1 MKAIK
6 SYWTRLEADLA
17 KLKLDAV
24 GVPAVVV
31 GIPVGMEGGAAG
43 VQILVPEDSV
53 EQALQVLE
61 QS

>member
-17 KLKLDAV
+17 KLKLDAA

-31 GIPVGMEGGAAG
+31 GIPVGMEGGAEG
-43 VQILVPEDSV
+43 VQVLVPEEHV
-53 EQALQVLE
+53 TEALQVLAE
-61 QS
+61 S

>member
-6 SYWTRLEADLA
+6 SYGTHLEANLA
-17 KLKLDAV
+17 KLKLDAA

-43 VQILVPEDSV
+43 VQVLVPEDYV
-53 EQALQVLE
+53 KEALQLLE
-61 QS
+61 ES